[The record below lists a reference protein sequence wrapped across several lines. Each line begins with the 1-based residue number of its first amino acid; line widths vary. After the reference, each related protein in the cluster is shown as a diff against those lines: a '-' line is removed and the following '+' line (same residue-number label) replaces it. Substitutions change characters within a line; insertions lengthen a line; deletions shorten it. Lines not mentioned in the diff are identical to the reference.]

1 MRRQRGIALVVAL
14 LAVALAMLLVLS
26 LLDRGEL
33 TLARSRNAWRAEQ
46 AGQLMDGLELAV
58 QRRLLLDQRDTGAV
72 DSLGEEWA
80 RPIVSTGLPGA
91 VVQARVTDLG
101 GCFNVNALAPDGV
114 TDPQAVQRFVRLL
127 NALHLPRELAAQAAD
142 FVDADEMAQPGG
154 GEDAAYAVWPSMG
167 RAANAP
173 IVDIGALQRL
183 PAMSGEAWR
192 TLAPYLCATAP
203 DQPINLNT
211 APALLWLTLDDAI
224 SLPMAQQLARGTDAA
239 YPDLLAVRT
248 ALKRQGLPPIGLTGY
263 GVGSSYFR
271 IEADIAL
278 DGIDFSYT
286 SVLRRLPREV
296 RVIART
302 RGRSRP

>member
-1 MRRQRGIALVVAL
+1 MKRQRGIALVVAL

-33 TLARSRNAWRAEQ
+33 TAARTRNTWRAEQ
-46 AGQLMDGLELAV
+46 AGQLMNGLELAV
-58 QRRLLLDQRDTGAV
+58 QRQLLLDQRDTGAV
-72 DSLGEEWA
+72 DSLGEAWA
-80 RPIVSTGLPGA
+80 RPIASTGLSGA

-101 GCFNVNALAPDGV
+101 GCFNVNALAPHGV
-114 TDPQAVQRFVRLL
+114 TDPQVVRRFSRLL
-127 NALHLPRELAAQAAD
+127 TALHLPRELAAQAAD
-142 FVDADEMAQPGG
+142 FIDADGAAQPGG
-154 GEDAAYAVWPSMG
+154 AEDAAYAVWPSMG

-183 PAMSGEAWR
+183 PAMTDEAWR
-192 TLAPYLCATAP
+192 TLAPYLCAAAP
-203 DQPINLNT
+203 AQPINLNT

-224 SLPMAQQLARGTDAA
+224 SLPIAQQLARGSEAA

-248 ALKRQGLPPIGLTGY
+248 ALKRQGLPPIELTGY
-263 GVGSSYFR
+263 AVGSSEFR

-302 RGRSRP
+302 RGHGRP